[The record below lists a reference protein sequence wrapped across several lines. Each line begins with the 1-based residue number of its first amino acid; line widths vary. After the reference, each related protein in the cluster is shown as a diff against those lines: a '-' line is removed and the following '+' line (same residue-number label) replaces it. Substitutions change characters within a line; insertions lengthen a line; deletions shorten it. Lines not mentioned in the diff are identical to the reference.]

1 MAAGD
6 SFVPSSAD
14 VDEILAWFTRY
25 DALAVAKDFEGMADQ
40 AMFPVNEV
48 TDGQAE
54 SCDRATFI
62 AQMTAEMGG
71 AGDIEMD
78 IAMDSVRTPH
88 FINENLVFVITD
100 ATITAGGYS
109 RQVRYGDLLVRCADG
124 WKFQTMVQGGGA
136 ENSTD

>member
-6 SFVPSSAD
+6 TFAPSSAD

-54 SCDRATFI
+54 SCDRDTFI
-62 AQMTAEMGG
+62 AQMTGEMGG
-71 AGDIEMD
+71 DGD

-100 ATITAGGYS
+100 ATITAGGHS

-124 WKFQTMVQGGGA
+124 WKFQTMVQGGWA
-136 ENSTD
+136 ENPAG